1 MRTLFSFLFCLT
13 SSFGVYAQAPVPL
26 TEYRS
31 DAPISLEQNVL
42 QTLVDSLFQ
51 PRLFL
56 EACGDMQFYPEY
68 RLLVFDSSAHIAEPM
83 MVYQFAHPELAKQDI
98 EDIAERQILEYA
110 AKNKWEFDIL
120 TSPKVHFT
128 QLAKDFR
135 EGYYLV
141 RFSSPMQYMD
151 RVYVDVWIKDSPDH
165 GGINV
170 LFKCTLGG
178 RVAGWQIY
186 RDCRAK
192 G

>member
-1 MRTLFSFLFCLT
+1 MGL
-13 SSFGVYAQAPVPL
+13 GAYAQAPVP
-26 TEYRS
+26 TVEYRS
-31 DAPISLEQNVL
+31 NAPISLEQNVL
-42 QTLVDSLFQ
+42 QALVDSLFS

-56 EACGDMQFYPEY
+56 EVCGNMQFNPEY
-68 RLLVFDSSAHIAEPM
+68 RMLVFDSSAHMAEPM
-83 MVYQFAHPELAKQDI
+83 MVYQFAHPELAKQAI
-98 EDIAERQILEYA
+98 EEIAERQILEYA
-110 AKNKWEFDIL
+110 VRKKWEFDRF

-128 QLAKDFR
+128 QLAKDFK

-178 RVAGWQIY
+178 SVTGWKIY